1 MLNIGR
7 IMEITGK
14 FGTAKVFT
22 DLIEEAAVSQIYTM
36 MNNDVVVGADV
47 RIMPD
52 VHAGKGCTVGT
63 TIKLNGRVCPNLVGV
78 DIGCGMR
85 VEKIVG
91 DVDFE
96 KFDKVVH
103 EKIQSGF
110 GIYDKSILSKVEENM
125 WCNKLKSMYCSSDI
139 DIARALKSIGSLG
152 SGNHFVEIDRNDN
165 GDNYLVIHS
174 GSRHL
179 GIEVC
184 KYYQEKAYEQMCRDR
199 KGDLKPDIE
208 RMKAEGRTSEI
219 SKFISENKKSPLS
232 KELAY
237 CSRELYDQY
246 MSDIAVV
253 QEFAFRNRQAMA
265 EAIRKHGGIDN
276 STFLFDTK
284 HNYVDVE
291 LGILRKGAV
300 SAMEGEMLIIPM
312 NMRDGSLICVG
323 KGNPDWNFSA
333 PHGAGRI
340 MSRNQAK
347 KVLTMDEFRAEMK
360 GIYTTSVSES
370 TIDESPMAY
379 KPMQSILDNIGDTV
393 DVVSIIKPVYNFK
406 ASEE

>member
-1 MLNIGR
+1 MD
-7 IMEITGK
+7 ITGK

-22 DLIEEAAVSQIYTM
+22 DLVEDEAVSQIYKM
-36 MNNDVVVGADV
+36 MNNDVCDGTIV

-63 TIKLNGRVCPNLVGV
+63 TMKLNGRVCPNLVGV
-78 DIGCGMR
+78 DIGCG
-85 VEKIVG
+85 VQVHKIIG
-91 DVDFE
+91 DIDLKKLDDVIRKYV
-96 KFDKVVH
+96 KF
-103 EKIQSGF
+103 GF
-110 GIYDKSILSKVEENM
+110 SINESIVLSKKEENE

-139 DIARALKSIGSLG
+139 DIVRALKSIDSLG
-152 SGNHFVEIDRNDN
+152 SGNHYIEVDRNDN

-253 QEFAFRNRQAMA
+253 QEFAFRNRQAMV
-265 EAIRKHGGIDN
+265 EAIRKHGGMDN

-347 KVLTMDEFRAEMK
+347 KVLTMDEFRTEMK

-379 KPMQSILDNIGDTV
+379 KPIQSILDNIGDTV
-393 DVVSIIKPVYNFK
+393 DIVSIIKPVYNFK

>member
-1 MLNIGR
+1 MD
-7 IMEITGK
+7 ITGK

-22 DLIEEAAVSQIYTM
+22 DLVEDEAVSQIYKM
-36 MNNDVVVGADV
+36 MNNDVCDGTIV

-63 TIKLNGRVCPNLVGV
+63 TMKLNGRVCPNLVGV
-78 DIGCGMR
+78 DIGCG
-85 VEKIVG
+85 VQVHKIIG
-91 DVDFE
+91 DIDLKKLDDVIRKYV
-96 KFDKVVH
+96 KF
-103 EKIQSGF
+103 GF
-110 GIYDKSILSKVEENM
+110 SINESIVLSKKEENE

-139 DIARALKSIGSLG
+139 DIVRAINSLG
-152 SGNHFVEIDRNDN
+152 SGNHYIEVDRNDN

-253 QEFAFRNRQAMA
+253 QEFAFRNRQAMV
-265 EAIRKHGGIDN
+265 EAIRKHGGMDN

-347 KVLTMDEFRAEMK
+347 KVLTMDEFRTEMK

-379 KPMQSILDNIGDTV
+379 KPIQSILDNIGDTV
-393 DVVSIIKPVYNFK
+393 DIVSIIKPVYNFK